1 MILYVRIET
10 QLQRIFQYLS
20 CFDIDRVFNNK
31 MQQRLLDLIVI
42 EFEVLHQTWKSQKLA
57 VIILMCQIPL
67 KDIPQLRYILILDV
81 IAVLSHQ
88 LDLQLLNPMQ
98 HLILPLRFWSKLD
111 LIEAQNMLGL
121 PVSKCLQPKVVRDFV
136 VMLGIFGDI

>member
-57 VIILMCQIPL
+57 VIILMGQIPL
-67 KDIPQLRYILILDV
+67 KDIP
-81 IAVLSHQ
+81 
-88 LDLQLLNPMQ
+88 
-98 HLILPLRFWSKLD
+98 
-111 LIEAQNMLGL
+111 
-121 PVSKCLQPKVVRDFV
+121 
-136 VMLGIFGDI
+136 

>member
-67 KDIPQLRYILILDV
+67 KDIP
-81 IAVLSHQ
+81 
-88 LDLQLLNPMQ
+88 
-98 HLILPLRFWSKLD
+98 
-111 LIEAQNMLGL
+111 
-121 PVSKCLQPKVVRDFV
+121 
-136 VMLGIFGDI
+136 